1 MGLPV
6 VYVGGVSRS
15 GSTVLGVML
24 GQVPGFVW
32 PGEVRWIWRRWGA
45 SDQLCGCGEPFRT
58 CPFWSAVAETGFGG
72 FDGVDVEEVVALE
85 EEVVR
90 FRTLPLLRASGLA
103 PAFQAKVR
111 RYAERVQTLYEA
123 VSRVADGARIVDTTK
138 DPPYAFL
145 LARVPGLDLR
155 VVHLARDPRGVA
167 FSAGKVVVKPDVVGD
182 REYMPRQAAVAAAL
196 DYDVYNALFSTLAP
210 LGVPRLFVR
219 YESLVDE
226 PRRELRRVLKFAE
239 SDADVDALDWL
250 GEGEFRIDAH
260 HSASGNP
267 LRFKRGPER
276 LRRDEEWRERMS
288 ARDRLAV
295 AALTWPF
302 LLRYRYVKGFS
313 DGP

>member
-1 MGLPV
+1 VALPV

-32 PGEVRWIWRRWGA
+32 PGEVRWIWRKWGA
-45 SDQLCGCGEPFRT
+45 EDQLCGCGEPFRA
-58 CPFWSAVAETGFGG
+58 CPFWTAVAERGFGG
-72 FDGVDVEEVVALE
+72 WDGVDAAGTVRLE

-90 FRTLPLLRASGLA
+90 FRNVALLRASGLA
-103 PAFQAKVR
+103 PGFQAKVG
-111 RYAERVQTLYEA
+111 RYAERVHALYEA
-123 VSRVADGARIVDTTK
+123 VSGVAGGATIVDTTK

-145 LARVPGLDLR
+145 LARVPGVDLR

-167 FSAGKVVVKPDVVGD
+167 FSAAKRIVKPDLIG
-182 REYMPRQAAVAAAL
+182 REELMPRQPASRAAL
-196 DYDVYNALFSTLAP
+196 DYDLYNASFMA

-226 PRRELRRVLKFAE
+226 PRRELARVLEFAG
-239 SDADVDALDWL
+239 SSVDVAELDWL
-250 GEGEFRIDAH
+250 ESDRFRIDVH

-267 LRFKRGPER
+267 LRFRRGPAE

-288 ARDRLAV
+288 PRDRLAV
-295 AALTWPF
+295 AVLTWPF
-302 LLRYRYVKGFS
+302 MLGYGYVKGS
-313 DGP
+313 AGGR

>member
-1 MGLPV
+1 MRV

-32 PGEVRWIWRRWGA
+32 PGEVRWIWRKWGA
-45 SDQLCGCGEPFRT
+45 DDQLCGCGEPFRA
-58 CPFWSAVAETGFGG
+58 CPFWTAVAEAGFGG
-72 FDGVDVEEVVALE
+72 FDSVNPSETIALE

-90 FRTLPLLRASGLA
+90 FRTVPLLRASRLA
-103 PAFQAKVR
+103 PAFQAKVA
-111 RYAERVQTLYEA
+111 RYAERVATLYDA
-123 VSRVADGARIVDTTK
+123 VSAVAGGATIVDTTK

-145 LARVPGLDLR
+145 LARVRGIDLR

-167 FSAGKVVVKPDVVGD
+167 FSAAKEVIKPDVVGGK
-182 REYMPRQAAVAAAL
+182 EYMPRQGPTAAAL
-196 DYDVYNALFSTLAP
+196 DYDVYNALFKALGT

-226 PRRELRRVLKFAE
+226 PRRELARVLQFAG
-239 SDADVDALDWL
+239 SPVDVAELDWL
-250 GEGEFRIDAH
+250 EPGRFRIDAH

-267 LRFKRGPER
+267 LRFRRGPAE

-288 ARDRLAV
+288 SRDRVAV

-302 LLRYRYVKGFS
+302 LVGFGYIGTRNGS
-313 DGP
+313 

>member
-1 MGLPV
+1 MRV

-45 SDQLCGCGEPFRT
+45 ADQLCGCGEPFRA
-58 CPFWSAVAETGFGG
+58 CPFWNAVAEAAFGG
-72 FDGVDVEEVVALE
+72 FDGVDAAETVALE

-90 FRTLPLLRASGLA
+90 FRTVPLLQARRLA
-103 PAFQAKVR
+103 PGFQAKVA
-111 RYAERVQTLYEA
+111 RYAERVRTLYEA
-123 VSRVADGARIVDTTK
+123 VSTVAGGAAIVDTTK

-145 LARVPGLDLR
+145 LSRVPGVDLR

-167 FSAGKVVVKPDVVGD
+167 FSAAKRVVKPDVVGEK
-182 REYMPRQAAVAAAL
+182 EYMPRQPAAGAAL
-196 DYDVYNALFSTLAP
+196 DYDLYNVLFSALGA

-226 PRRELRRVLKFAE
+226 PQRELARVLEFAG
-239 SDADVDALDWL
+239 SPVDVAELDWL
-250 GEGEFRIDAH
+250 EPGRFRIDAH

-267 LRFKRGPER
+267 LRFRRGPAE

-288 ARDRLAV
+288 RRDRLAV
-295 AALTWPF
+295 TALTWPF
-302 LLRYRYVKGFS
+302 MVGYGYVKGS
-313 DGP
+313 RDGR

>member
-1 MGLPV
+1 MALPV

-32 PGEVRWIWRRWGA
+32 PGEVRWIWRKWGA
-45 SDQLCGCGEPFRT
+45 EDQLCGCGEPFRA
-58 CPFWSAVAETGFGG
+58 CPFWNMVAAEGFGAW
-72 FDGVDVEEVVALE
+72 DGVDAAETVRLE
-85 EEVVR
+85 GEVVR
-90 FRTLPLLRASGLA
+90 FRTVPLLRAPRVA
-103 PAFQAKVR
+103 PAFQAKVA
-111 RYAERVQTLYEA
+111 RYAERVQRLYEA
-123 VSRVADGARIVDTTK
+123 VSRVANGATIVDTTK

-145 LARVPGLDLR
+145 LARVPGVDLR

-167 FSAGKVVVKPDVVGD
+167 FSAAKRVVKPDVVGGQ
-182 REYMPRQAAVAAAL
+182 ELMPQQQAVAAAL
-196 DYDVYNALFSTLAP
+196 DYDVYNTLFTALGA

-226 PRRELRRVLKFAE
+226 PQRQLARALEFAG
-239 SDADVDALDWL
+239 SSVDVASLDWL
-250 GEGEFRIDAH
+250 QPGSFRIDAH

-267 LRFKRGPER
+267 LRFQRGAAK

-288 ARDRLAV
+288 GRDRVAV

-302 LLRYRYVKGFS
+302 MLGYGYVKGS
-313 DGP
+313 PGGR